1 MSFSPYN
8 TWFNLK
14 RSREISVFNAQG
26 TATVKRI
33 SEGNYSLKSLGQDLQ
48 DAFKSKGVR
57 VEMNTPKGVPKIH
70 SPQNKHILLDHVFFT
85 RMLIFKNRYL

>member
-1 MSFSPYN
+1 MIFSPYN

-26 TATVKRI
+26 SAIVKRI

-48 DAFKSKGVR
+48 DALKSEGVK
-57 VEMNTPKGVPKIH
+57 VEMNTPQGVRK
-70 SPQNKHILLDHVFFT
+70 STVLK
-85 RMLIFKNRYL
+85 